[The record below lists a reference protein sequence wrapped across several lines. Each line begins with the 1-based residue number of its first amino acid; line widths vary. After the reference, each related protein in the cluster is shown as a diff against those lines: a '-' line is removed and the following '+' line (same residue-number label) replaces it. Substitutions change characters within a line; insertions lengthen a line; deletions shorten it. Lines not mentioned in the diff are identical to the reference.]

1 MSNCSYILTVWQNYI
16 LSESME
22 IAGKCKK
29 KEDQHQVDFFPLI
42 VNPLKTLHYL
52 KKTIIF
58 NKNIRRILVIH
69 FRPGLIKLFKT

>member
-42 VNPLKTLHYL
+42 VNPLKLS
-52 KKTIIF
+52 II
-58 NKNIRRILVIH
+58 
-69 FRPGLIKLFKT
+69 